1 MINWDGLNRRKFPRI
16 NYPCLITLRH
26 DPGKSEAIL
35 THTENIGIGGLSI
48 ISNKN
53 LPMFSV
59 IDLELDLLDSDR
71 HIKCQGKIV
80 WSIRR
85 KLIEEKKPLFYDLG
99 IEFFN
104 LKEDDQKRLGELI
117 QRLVNQAQ
125 KTANR

>member
-1 MINWDGLNRRKFPRI
+1 
-16 NYPCLITLRH
+16 
-26 DPGKSEAIL
+26 
-35 THTENIGIGGLSI
+35 
-48 ISNKN
+48 
-53 LPMFSV
+53 MFSV